1 MALGNGNLSANS
13 TCALL
18 KTGLCNG
25 SVLHDKDLNNDI
37 NTDVSEPET
46 NNLFSSIIL
55 LLVTGIII
63 LFNGMLL
70 YCTVKNRKKEWVKSI
85 QQIMYLIL
93 SDFIVGILLIPRN
106 ALVFMHSVGLSY
118 STCATISY
126 MLISTQC
133 VSFYHVMAV
142 CIHRCRMAR
151 DILLP
156 SCVDRYNYGRE
167 SLAIWVGVMLACLP
181 PYLFWGRHGEIIYK
195 CHVEYLFGPMD
206 TGAKIYAFV
215 LYMIPCITT
224 NILYIF
230 VVLKVKMS
238 VRRVHV
244 INTNSNAPIN
254 SDASVSQTAQANKKI
269 IRTVGLLLVTFNAN
283 IACMAVIIGTLFEP
297 GFTVPRI
304 FQSFALMNN
313 VCNPFIYM
321 TASSTFKNE
330 IYKIILKLKC

>member
-1 MALGNGNLSANS
+1 MYTQMQNGKGHSFAIM
-13 TCALL
+13 C
-18 KTGLCNG
+18 
-25 SVLHDKDLNNDI
+25 
-37 NTDVSEPET
+37 
-46 NNLFSSIIL
+46 
-55 LLVTGIII
+55 
-63 LFNGMLL
+63 
-70 YCTVKNRKKEWVKSI
+70 RSI
-85 QQIMYLIL
+85 QLRPREFGHMGR
-93 SDFIVGILLIPRN
+93 SD
-106 ALVFMHSVGLSY
+106 AS
-118 STCATISY
+118 
-126 MLISTQC
+126 
-133 VSFYHVMAV
+133 
-142 CIHRCRMAR
+142 
-151 DILLP
+151 
-156 SCVDRYNYGRE
+156 
-167 SLAIWVGVMLACLP
+167 MLAAIFIL
-181 PYLFWGRHGEIIYK
+181 GRHGEIIYK